1 MILGSCFSSK
11 KIIPEVSEFLLLIY
25 ELYVKDR
32 DLYLLFFIKVTYVER
47 LQEIR
52 NLF

>member
-32 DLYLLFFIKVTYVER
+32 DLYLLFFIKVNLATPLVEET
-47 LQEIR
+47 LIT
-52 NLF
+52 